1 MSINNNIIDPLIIYG
16 FPASQ
21 PTRVLFWACLLKE
34 LPFNVI
40 TSQES
45 VFYTDETNPR
55 GQVPAIVDGDFC
67 LSEMAAIVCYLA
79 DKHSW
84 SDLYPENLQVRAHI
98 QEFLHMYH
106 SLVRLATYKLMG
118 TFVVKPLGIRESL
131 ENSSGPIAQD
141 IFNNPYS
148 IMFHDLVKV
157 SYGTD
162 NPLQEG
168 GETVRA
174 IADFLEKHYFKDSSP
189 YVCNTGSVSI
199 ADLVCYSE
207 LGQLTFAN
215 IFNFKDFP
223 KTMRWLKA
231 MSEVPHHDTIHA
243 YNVALGDIV
252 SVPTNFERFRNA
264 NGAGFKA
271 LEDTGLV
278 TLVSKG

>member
-1 MSINNNIIDPLIIYG
+1 MNNPLIIYG

-21 PTRVLFWACLLKE
+21 PARVLYWACLLKG
-34 LPFNVI
+34 LPFNAR
-40 TSQES
+40 TSQGS
-45 VFYTDETNPR
+45 VFDTDNTNPR

-67 LSEMAAIVCYLA
+67 LAEMAAIVCYLA
-79 DKHSW
+79 DKHGW
-84 SDLYPENLQVRAHI
+84 SDLYPEDLPVRARV

-118 TFVVKPLGIRESL
+118 AFVVKPMGVRDTL
-131 ENSSGPIAQD
+131 ENSSGPIAKD

-168 GETVRA
+168 GEAVWA
-174 IADFLEKHYFKDSSP
+174 ITDFLEKYYFKENSP
-189 YVCNTGSVSI
+189 YVCNTESVSI

-215 IFNFKDFP
+215 LFDFKDFP
-223 KTMRWLKA
+223 KTTRWLAA
-231 MSEVPHHDTIHA
+231 MAEVPHHDTIHA
-243 YNVALGDIV
+243 YNAALGDLV
-252 SVPTNFERFRNA
+252 SVPNTLERFKNA
-264 NGAGFKA
+264 NDVGFKA
-271 LEDTGLV
+271 LEQTGLV
-278 TLVSKG
+278 TLSANG